1 MFVDTAKI
9 HVMGGRGGNGCSS
22 FRREKYVPLGGPDGG
37 HGGDGGDV
45 ILVADNDVD
54 SLNAFVF
61 TPRPKAYKGG
71 NGKGK
76 DMTGPRGSDK
86 IARVP
91 VGTLIKDAQRG
102 EVFAD
107 LIRPGQKFIAA
118 RGGKGGRGNTAFKTS
133 TNRAPREFEEGAPG
147 EERDLDLELKL
158 IADVGLVGFPNA
170 GKSSLISKVCNV
182 RPQVAS
188 YPFTTLGPNLGVLI
202 VDDVDKIIK
211 LADMPGVI
219 EGAHEGRGLGH
230 QFLRHIERTK
240 VLLFVLDTAGVD
252 GRSALEDFIVLREE
266 LEQHNPE
273 LLRKP
278 SLIACNK
285 MDLAESAENLR
296 VFVEES
302 GAKKELIFA
311 ISCVT
316 SEGVEALVEA
326 ISDIHD
332 SLDERAD

>member
-1 MFVDTAKI
+1 MFVDTARI
-9 HVMGGRGGNGCSS
+9 HVIGGRGGNGCCS

-37 HGGDGGDV
+37 DGGDGGSV

-61 TPRPKAYKGG
+61 APRLKAPKGG

-86 IARVP
+86 IAKVP
-91 VGTLIKDAQRG
+91 VGTLIREAG
-102 EVFAD
+102 TEEALAD
-107 LIRPGQKFIAA
+107 LTRPGQEFIAA
-118 RGGKGGRGNTAFKTS
+118 RGGKGGRGNAAFKTN
-133 TNRAPREFEEGAPG
+133 TNRAPREFEEGKPG

-182 RPQVAS
+182 RPKVAS

-202 VDDVDKIIK
+202 IDEVDKIIK
-211 LADMPGVI
+211 LADMPGLI

-252 GRSALEDFIVLREE
+252 GRSPLEDFVVLREE
-266 LEQHNPE
+266 LEQHDPE
-273 LLRKP
+273 LMGKP
-278 SLIACNK
+278 FLIACNK
-285 MDLAESAENLR
+285 MDLPGSAENLML
-296 VFVEES
+296 FVQES
-302 GAKKELIFA
+302 GVKKQLIFP
-311 ISCVT
+311 ISCIT
-316 SEGVEALVEA
+316 SEGVEAMVEA
-326 ISDIHD
+326 ISDLHD
-332 SLDERAD
+332 SLDGKAD